1 MTNFQRTASWLAAC
15 GKQPGN
21 EDQFSVQLGV
31 DLEEFIEG
39 LTCIELNLP
48 PSGMD
53 EASAAI
59 ALLAEVATLLKK
71 GAAKARIVEGK
82 RAEFLD
88 ALCDRE
94 VTGNGLAYLA
104 GFDKDGADEAV
115 LNSNDSKLE
124 DGKAVFVEGTSKIG
138 KGKNYVAPNLTPYI

>member
-1 MTNFQRTASWLAAC
+1 MQRRSANEQLPAHRRVAQGMRQEPS
-15 GKQPGN
+15 N

-39 LTCIELNLP
+39 LACIELDLP
-48 PSGMD
+48 ADAMN

-59 ALLAEVATLLKK
+59 ALLADVAVLLKR

-94 VTGNGLAYLA
+94 VTGNGLAFLA

-115 LNSNDSKLE
+115 INSNDAKLV
-124 DGKAVFVEGTSKIG
+124 DGKPSSRPAEKS
-138 KGKNYVAPNLTPYI
+138 

>member
-15 GKQPGN
+15 GKQRGN
-21 EDQFSVQLGV
+21 GDHFSIQAGV
-31 DLEEFIEG
+31 DIEEFVEG
-39 LTCIELNLP
+39 LACLELDLP
-48 PSGMD
+48 ADAMN

-59 ALLAEVATLLKK
+59 ALLADVAVLLKR

-104 GFDKDGADEAV
+104 GFDKEAADKAV
-115 LNSNDSKLE
+115 LDSNDAKLV
-124 DGKAVFVEGTSKIG
+124 DGKAILAPGGKIMKPEGWTAPDLKNFV
-138 KGKNYVAPNLTPYI
+138 

>member
-15 GKQPGN
+15 GKEPGN

-39 LTCIELNLP
+39 LACIELDLP
-48 PSGMD
+48 ADAMN

-59 ALLAEVATLLKK
+59 ALLADVAVLLKR
-71 GAAKARIVEGK
+71 GAAKARIVEGR

-94 VTGNGLAYLA
+94 VTGNGLAFLA

-115 LNSNDSKLE
+115 LNSNDSKLVN
-124 DGKAVFVEGTSKIG
+124 GKAVFLPGGKIAKPDG
-138 KGKNYVAPNLTPYI
+138 YVAPNLSPYI

>member
-1 MTNFQRTASWLAAC
+1 MTNFQRTASWFAAC

-21 EDQFSVQLGV
+21 EDHFSTQIGC
-31 DLEEFIEG
+31 DLEEFVEG
-39 LTCIELNLP
+39 LSCIELNLQP
-48 PSGMD
+48 QAMD
-53 EASAAI
+53 EAVAAI
-59 ALLAEVATLLKK
+59 SLLESLAGLLKI
-71 GAAKARIVEGK
+71 GAVKARIVEGK

-88 ALCDRE
+88 AICDRE

-124 DGKAVFVEGTSKIG
+124 DGKPVFVEGTSKIG
-138 KGKNYVAPNLTPYI
+138 KGRWYVAPDLTPYI

>member
-21 EDQFSVQLGV
+21 GAQFSTQFGV

-39 LTCIELNLP
+39 LSCIELSLP
-48 PSGMD
+48 EGAMD

-59 ALLAEVATLLKK
+59 SLLASVADLLKK
-71 GAAKARIVEGK
+71 GVVQARIVEGK
-82 RAEFLD
+82 RAEYLD

-124 DGKAVFVEGTSKIG
+124 DGKPVFLPGGKIA
-138 KGKNYVAPNLTPYI
+138 KGKNYIAPNLTPYI

>member
-1 MTNFQRTASWLAAC
+1 MTNYQRTASWLAAC
-15 GKQPGN
+15 GMKPGN
-21 EDQFSVQLGV
+21 ADQFSVQLGC

-39 LTCIELNLP
+39 LACIELDLP
-48 PSGMD
+48 ADAMN

-59 ALLAEVATLLKK
+59 TLLSDVAVLLKR
-71 GAAKARIVEGK
+71 GAAKARIAQGK

-88 ALCDRE
+88 AICDRE

-104 GFDKDGADEAV
+104 DFDKDGADEAV

>member
-1 MTNFQRTASWLAAC
+1 MSNYQRTAAWLKAC
-15 GKQPGN
+15 GKEPGN

-39 LTCIELNLP
+39 LACIELDLP
-48 PSGMD
+48 ADAMN

-59 ALLAEVATLLKK
+59 ALLADVAVLLKR

-94 VTGNGLAYLA
+94 VTGNGLAFLA

-115 LNSNDSKLE
+115 INSNDAKLV
-124 DGKAVFVEGTSKIG
+124 DGKPIIAPGGKIMKPEGWAAPDLTSFV
-138 KGKNYVAPNLTPYI
+138 

>member
-31 DLEEFIEG
+31 DIEEFIEG
-39 LTCIELNLP
+39 LACIELDLP
-48 PSGMD
+48 ADAMN

-59 ALLAEVATLLKK
+59 ALLADVAVLLKR

-115 LNSNDSKLE
+115 LDSNDAKLV
-124 DGKAVFVEGTSKIG
+124 DGKAILAPGGKIMKPEGWTAPDLKNFV
-138 KGKNYVAPNLTPYI
+138 